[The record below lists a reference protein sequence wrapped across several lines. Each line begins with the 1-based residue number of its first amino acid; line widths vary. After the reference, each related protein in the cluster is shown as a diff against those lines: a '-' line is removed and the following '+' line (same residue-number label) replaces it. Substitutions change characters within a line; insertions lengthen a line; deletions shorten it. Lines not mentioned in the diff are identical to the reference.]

1 VTPFFN
7 WSPSD
12 YSENGA
18 ADWIKLLPRRPEV
31 VVSESAS
38 APTSVKMGIVGAIM
52 NDYVT
57 VGPDDDDLAWVFCVT
72 RNAEHDEAVS
82 VRSQILMGASPE
94 QIKEQLRR
102 DAPALDFDIQS
113 ALYYKIRKR
122 QARVLLRGLNNV
134 PWGEFLKTLEYLR
147 NQPRTRDSRV

>member
-1 VTPFFN
+1 
-7 WSPSD
+7 
-12 YSENGA
+12 
-18 ADWIKLLPRRPEV
+18 
-31 VVSESAS
+31 
-38 APTSVKMGIVGAIM
+38 MGIVGAIM